1 MTQNKRNITY
11 SLSTKPDYFTKFMF
25 YLYSGCLSIQHNRN
39 KEKPER
45 VLWNVSVRFATNSNI
60 MLKHDTTTCEYLRIL
75 LLDHQY

>member
-1 MTQNKRNITY
+1 MTQNKLNITY
-11 SLSTKPDYFTKFMF
+11 SLSTKPDNFTFMF

-60 MLKHDTTTCEYLRIL
+60 MLKHDTTTCEYLSIL